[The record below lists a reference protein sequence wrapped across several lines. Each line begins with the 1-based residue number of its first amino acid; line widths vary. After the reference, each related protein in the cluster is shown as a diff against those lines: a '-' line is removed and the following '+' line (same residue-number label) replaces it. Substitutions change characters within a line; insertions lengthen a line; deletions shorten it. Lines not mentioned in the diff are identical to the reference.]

1 MQDLKLADGPAGD
14 QNWWS
19 RPIKVPVM
27 VLKVPVLAAVLVA
40 VTRLLVEVPVYPY
53 RTVRLL
59 KLYFTPIWL
68 EDQSAKGPKVE
79 ASKLALLKPPT
90 KSNLPMGIK
99 ALTAREEKL

>member
-1 MQDLKLADGPAGD
+1 MLDLKLADGPAGD

-19 RPIKVPVM
+19 IPIKVPVM
-27 VLKVPVLAAVLVA
+27 VLKVPVLADVLVA

-59 KLYFTPIWL
+59 KLYFTPTWL
-68 EDQSAKGPKVE
+68 EAQSAKGPEE

-90 KSNLPMGIK
+90 NCIWPMGMRK
-99 ALTAREEKL
+99 LTAREEKL